1 MKKNILFLS
10 TALIVGASVF
20 MVGCKKDDTTA
31 PVVTIN
37 GSDMTIYLQDS
48 YVELGATANDDED
61 GVITAVASGSVNTN
75 LVGTY
80 TITYTATDAAGNEG
94 TAARTITVKN
104 GQEAMEGKYDGSE
117 VDAVGP
123 YTYSG
128 NTDPAKTVT
137 VTISTTVKNRVFMTR
152 LGDFANNTVY
162 LNVTGN
168 NIDMPEQTVSN
179 VGTGTAT
186 CDVHNRKSGGTGVKT
201 TAPVGFTLSYH
212 DEKVAPC
219 SGTRATV
226 NATFIK
232 K

>member
-1 MKKNILFLS
+1 MKKNILILS
-10 TALIVGASVF
+10 TALLVGASVF

-37 GSDMTIYLQDS
+37 GSDITLYLQDS

-61 GVITAVASGSVNTN
+61 GVITASASGTPNTN

-80 TITYTATDAAGNEG
+80 TVTYTATDAAGNEG
-94 TAARTITVKN
+94 TAERTVKVIN

-128 NTDPAKTVT
+128 NTDASKTVT
-137 VTISTTVKNRVFMTR
+137 VTISTSVKNRIFMTR

-162 LNVTGN
+162 LNVTGTN
-168 NIDMPEQTVSN
+168 LDMPVQTITN

-186 CDVHNRKSGGTGVKT
+186 CDVHTRKSSGSGVKT
-201 TAPVGFTLSYH
+201 TAPGRFHFAIQRRKS
-212 DEKVAPC
+212 C
-219 SGTRATV
+219 SLLWCSCYS
-226 NATFIK
+226 
-232 K
+232 